1 MASERVTA
9 AFSNGV
15 STIEIPAGFVST
27 EIWLLVNGQ
36 VWTDSNFTVSGNA
49 LTVSGVDLSN
59 ESMEISSIG
68 SLPTTVVDS
77 GTLETISRKLDALLT
92 SSAST
97 PANAD
102 NSPTI
107 TTASARVVGLVN
119 SVSIESFAA
128 DRLPRFGMN
137 AATGRLLTGVE
148 HLKQSIADII
158 LTVITTRVMRR
169 SYGSDVFLHK
179 DKNMT
184 PQRIVQLYA
193 AVASAIED
201 HEPRIVLDR
210 VYLDTIEHE
219 SGEIVIVLDWRIATA
234 YQSAFVADAG
244 SSAANDRSFS
254 QRLKVSA

>member
-1 MASERVTA
+1 MSVVSVTA
-9 AFSNGV
+9 TFADGV
-15 STIEIPAGFVST
+15 SLIEIPSAMQGVESKN
-27 EIWLLVNGQ
+27 IWLLFNGQ
-36 VWTDSNFTVSGNA
+36 VLTDNHFSINGGLLSVPSVN
-49 LTVSGVDLSN
+49 LTDASLQLSVISDFN
-59 ESMEISSIG
+59 E
-68 SLPTTVVDS
+68 
-77 GTLETISRKLDALLT
+77 LETISRKLDALLT

-254 QRLKVSA
+254 QRLRVSA